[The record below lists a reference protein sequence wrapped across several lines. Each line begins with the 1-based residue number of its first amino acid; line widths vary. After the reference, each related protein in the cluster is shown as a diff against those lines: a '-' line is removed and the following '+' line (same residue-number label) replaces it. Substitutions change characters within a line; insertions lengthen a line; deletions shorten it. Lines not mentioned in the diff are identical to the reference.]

1 MADRKRASYVSRRLL
16 RGMGMAGTLAGL
28 TVLWLLLFALL
39 GGLAAGGAVA
49 GYVAA
54 LVKDEPI
61 RSRAFIEQKINE
73 NAITGFVY
81 FRDGTLIGQLRTE
94 EDRRPVT
101 FNEIPQVVLDAV
113 LAIEDNDFFKH
124 PGVDPY
130 GLLRAVKQQLLN
142 ESVQTGGSTITQQL
156 ARQVFLTLEQTTSR
170 KAREIFLALRLEQF
184 LSKEEII
191 TAYLNKIHF
200 GNGSNGYNVYGIKA
214 AAKGIFGIDNLN
226 DLNIA
231 QAAYL
236 AGLPQRPSAY
246 SAFTSRGEFN
256 ETNFKRAVDRQRLVL
271 RRMLEEGKITREQY
285 EEALR
290 FDLRASLAPPSEKA
304 YNTYPYLM
312 LEIERQAA
320 EILVLKN
327 NPDLTKEDLR
337 KKEYAPLV
345 EDARKELLRGGYR
358 IYTTIDRQVYDLMRS
373 IAENPENFAPDHPVK
388 GMEQVAAIM
397 IEHGTG
403 AILGMIEGRDFHTEQ
418 MNFATQM
425 MRQPGS
431 AMKPLAAYLPA
442 IDMGLVQPASILD
455 DAPII
460 LADGTGK
467 YHIPKN
473 SNNRY
478 DGLVTARDALNRSIN
493 TVALKVFLEKVT
505 IEKAWEFV
513 RKLGIT
519 TLVPEDNYAQTG
531 VIGGLRYGVTV
542 EELTNAYGVIANR
555 GVFNDAYLI
564 EEIRNSKDE
573 IVYQHQPS
581 PIRVVSEQSAY
592 LMTDMLRTVISDPSG
607 TGASIRSQFK
617 GYGKIPV
624 AGKTG
629 TTQNYGDVWFVGF
642 TPDITLG
649 VWVGYEKQIH
659 TLGTESRRHA
669 REIWAKI
676 MNAVTETKP
685 ELFPTTEFAK
695 PDGIVTMTVSRVSG
709 KLPSELTREAGRL
722 VTDIFNRRDVPK
734 EEDDALVRVKYVSY
748 NGVNYLPNPATP
760 QDMLREAVMVI
771 REKPLDVLME
781 ELEAALPKSRDP
793 RPLSYY
799 LPQDAKESAPSKP
812 DPRVDDGAAPSAPRN
827 VAAEVLD
834 GLVRITFA
842 PSPEADVVGYRLYR
856 SMNGGPFI
864 RQQGAVHTGE
874 ELKFINYV
882 SAGNTYLYYVTAVDV
897 VGNESPPSAI
907 VSPLGDSQ
915 PAAPAP
921 GGTEIPDWLFPQPDD
936 GGSSGPG
943 DGDPASSPPS
953 APAGLVASST
963 PLGIRLIWQANPAE
977 EGVTEYRV
985 WHRPDPSGQY
995 LLVGSTDSTVF
1006 EYVMPLPQGSFRVTA
1021 VNGAGESPPSA
1032 AVEVGSDN

>member
-1 MADRKRASYVSRRLL
+1 MADRKRTFASRRLVNGL
-16 RGMGMAGTLAGL
+16 ATAGTLAGL
-28 TVLWLLLFALL
+28 TVLWLLLFGLL
-39 GGLAAGGAVA
+39 AGLVAGGAVA

-54 LVKDEPI
+54 LVKDEPV

-81 FRDGTLIGQLRTE
+81 FRDGTLIGQLRTA

-113 LAIEDNDFFKH
+113 LAIEDDDFFEH
-124 PGVDPY
+124 PGIDLY
-130 GLLRAVKQQLLN
+130 SLLRAVKQQLLN

-156 ARQVFLTLEQTTSR
+156 ARQVFLTLEQTNSR

-184 LSKEEII
+184 LSKKEII

-214 AAKGIFGIDNLN
+214 AAKGIFGIDDLN

-246 SAFTSRGEFN
+246 SAFTGRGEFN
-256 ETNFKRAVDRQRLVL
+256 EANFKRAVERQRLVL
-271 RRMLEEGKITREQY
+271 RRMLEEGKITREEY

-290 FDLRASLAPPSEKA
+290 FDLRASLAQPTEKA

-312 LEIERQAA
+312 LEVERQAA
-320 EILVLKN
+320 ELLVLKN
-327 NPDLTKEDLR
+327 NPGLTKEDLK
-337 KKEYAPLV
+337 KKENAQLV
-345 EDARKELLRGGYR
+345 EDARKELLRGGYK
-358 IYTTIDRQVYDLMRS
+358 IYTTIDRDVYNLMRR
-373 IAENPENFAPDHPVK
+373 IAEDPDNFTPDHPVK

-564 EEIRNSKDE
+564 EEIRNAKDE

-592 LMTDMLRTVISDPSG
+592 LMTDMLRTVISDPGG

-629 TTQNYGDVWFVGF
+629 TTQNYADVWFVGF

-649 VWVGYEKQIH
+649 VWIGYEKQIH

-695 PDGIVTMTVSRVSG
+695 PDGIVTATVSSVSG
-709 KLPSELTREAGRL
+709 KLPTELTREAGRL
-722 VTDIFNRRDVPK
+722 VTDIFNQKDVPK
-734 EEDDALVRVKYVSY
+734 EEDDALVRVQYISY

-760 QDMLREAVMVI
+760 PDMLREAVMVV

-781 ELEAALPKSRDP
+781 ELKAALPKSREP
-793 RPLSYY
+793 KPLGYY
-799 LPQDAKESAPSKP
+799 LPQDAKESAPSRQ
-812 DPRVDDGAAPSAPRN
+812 DPRVDDGKVPSAPRN
-827 VAAEVLD
+827 VSAEVLD

-842 PSPEADVVGYRLYR
+842 PSPEEDVVGYRLYR
-856 SMNGGPFI
+856 SMNGRPFA
-864 RQQGAVHTGE
+864 RVEGTVLTGE
-874 ELKFINYV
+874 EYKFVNYI
-882 SAGNTYLYYVTAVDV
+882 SPGNTYLYYVTAVDV
-897 VGNESPPSAI
+897 AGNESPPSTM
-907 VSPLGDSQ
+907 VSPLGDAYTPS
-915 PAAPAP
+915 P
-921 GGTEIPDWLFPQPDD
+921 GSSDTPDWLFPNPDN
-936 GGSSGPG
+936 GGSAGEPGGGTG
-943 DGDPASSPPS
+943 DGALPS
-953 APAGLVASST
+953 APAGLVVSST
-963 PLGIRLIWQANPAE
+963 PLGVRLMWQANPPE
-977 EGVTEYRV
+977 EGVTEYRI

-995 LLVGSTDSTVF
+995 QLLGTTSDTVF

-1021 VNGAGESPPSA
+1021 VSAAGESLPSA
-1032 AVEVGSDN
+1032 AVEISAGN